1 MNHQRSEL
9 ATDIQCFEDHCN
21 DGEAK
26 WWNARDLQQLLG
38 YEDAASFSRLINRAI
53 ASCAQLGVEIFDAFT
68 PYTATVNGR
77 QESSYKLTRFACLLI
92 VMHADDK
99 KPEVAK
105 AKVHFAALAS
115 TLIDRAIGDE
125 DLPRVEIRDQL
136 KASEKMLSGVAKSAG
151 VEGFRY
157 AMFKDAGFRGMY
169 DMSLKD
175 LMRKK
180 GVGGNY
186 TLYDF
191 MGASELSGNYFR
203 VTQTVDHI
211 RNTGIRGQQRL
222 QNAAMRIGSDVR
234 ASMIRNT
241 KIAPENLPISEDI
254 NKVKTRL
261 RQTNRKMVKLDEQSI
276 PSKRSKLSASN
287 AASETLT

>member
-1 MNHQRSEL
+1 VS
-9 ATDIQCFEDHCN
+9 TDITVYFQQFEDSASEGQN
-21 DGEAK
+21 RSWDSQE
-26 WWNARDLQQLLG
+26 LMMLLG
-38 YEDAASFSRLINRAI
+38 YESSHAFSQVINRAI
-53 ASCAQLGVEIFDAFT
+53 SSCAQLGIQIMDAFV
-68 PYTATVNGR
+68 PGMCVVDGR
-77 QESSYKLTRFACLLI
+77 TIPTYRLSRFACLLV

-105 AKVHFAALAS
+105 AKIYFAALAS
-115 TLIDRAIGDE
+115 ALIDRAIGDE

-136 KASEKMLSGVAKSAG
+136 KASEKMLSGVAKGAG
-151 VEGFRY
+151 VDGIGY
-157 AMFKDAGFRGMY
+157 AIFKDAGFRGMY
-169 DMSLKD
+169 NMSIKE

-180 GVGGNY
+180 GVGANV

-222 QNAAMRIGSDVR
+222 SEAAKRIGADVR
-234 ASMIRNT
+234 TSMVRNT
-241 KIAPENLPISEDI
+241 NTRPEDLPISEDI

-261 RQTNRKMVKLDEQSI
+261 RQTSRKMIKLDD
-276 PSKRSKLSASN
+276 PNKGKKANTGLSKIG
-287 AASETLT
+287 E

>member
-1 MNHQRSEL
+1 MTPENGL
-9 ATDIQCFEDHCN
+9 ATSMQRFEDCCN
-21 DGEAK
+21 DGDAR
-26 WWNARDLQQLLG
+26 WWDACELRKLLG

-53 ASCAQLGVEIFDAFT
+53 ASCAQLGIEIFDAFA
-68 PYTATVNGR
+68 PYTIIVDGR

-99 KPEVAK
+99 KPDVAQ

-115 TLIDRAIGDE
+115 ALIDRAIGDE

-151 VEGFRY
+151 VEGIGY

-169 DMSLKD
+169 NMSLKE
-175 LMRKK
+175 LMRRK
-180 GVGGNY
+180 GVGENY

-191 MGASELSGNYFR
+191 IGASELSGNYFR

-222 QNAAMRIGSDVR
+222 QAAARRIGSDVR
-234 ASMIRNT
+234 DSMIRNT
-241 KIAPENLPISEDI
+241 KTAPENLAISEDI

-261 RQTNRKMVKLDEQSI
+261 RQANRKMVKLDE
-276 PSKRSKLSASN
+276 PNTAKKRSQSRVSN
-287 AASETLT
+287 G

>member
-1 MNHQRSEL
+1 MNQKNEL
-9 ATDIQCFEDHCN
+9 ATDIQHFENRCN
-21 DGEAK
+21 EGEAR
-26 WWNARDLQQLLG
+26 WWDARDLEKLLG
-38 YEDAASFSRLINRAI
+38 YEDAGIFSRLISRAI
-53 ASCAQLGVEIFDAFT
+53 ASCAQLGIEIFDAFT
-68 PYTATVNGR
+68 PYMIIVEGR

-99 KPEVAK
+99 KPEVAH

-151 VEGFRY
+151 VEGIGY
-157 AMFKDAGFRGMY
+157 AIFKDAGFRGMY
-169 DMSLKD
+169 NMSLKD
-175 LMRKK
+175 LMRRK
-180 GVGGNY
+180 GVGENY

-222 QNAAMRIGSDVR
+222 QEAAKRIGSDVR

-241 KIAPENLPISEDI
+241 NIAPENLAISEDI

-261 RQTNRKMVKLDEQSI
+261 RQTNRKMAKLDE
-276 PSKRSKLSASN
+276 PSVAGRRSKLSATS
-287 AASETLT
+287 AVSETVN